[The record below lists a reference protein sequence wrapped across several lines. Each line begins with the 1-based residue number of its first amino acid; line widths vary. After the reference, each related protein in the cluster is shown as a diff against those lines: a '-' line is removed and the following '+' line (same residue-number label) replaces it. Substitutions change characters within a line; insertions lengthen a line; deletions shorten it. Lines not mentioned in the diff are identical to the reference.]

1 MERRIYRENVLCK
14 RNDGWMGSNGWIF
27 VRLFDE
33 MKRGCVILKDEA
45 WEIEDDIICDDYNIR

>member
-1 MERRIYRENVLCK
+1 
-14 RNDGWMGSNGWIF
+14 MGSNGWIF

-33 MKRGCVILKDEA
+33 MKRGCVILKDEV